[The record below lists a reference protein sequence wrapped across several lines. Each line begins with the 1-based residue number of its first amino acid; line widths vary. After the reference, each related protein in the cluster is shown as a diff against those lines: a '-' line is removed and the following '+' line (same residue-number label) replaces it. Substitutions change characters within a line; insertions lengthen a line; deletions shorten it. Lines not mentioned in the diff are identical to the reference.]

1 MSGGE
6 EGVEGS
12 RDRGDGS
19 RRKGRKSK
27 IRECRVELA
36 DEESL
41 KKERM
46 MKKST
51 GGSNEVREIGWED
64 KRTESKE

>member
-1 MSGGE
+1 M
-6 EGVEGS
+6 
-12 RDRGDGS
+12 
-19 RRKGRKSK
+19 
-27 IRECRVELA
+27 

-51 GGSNEVREIGWED
+51 GGSNEAREIVWED